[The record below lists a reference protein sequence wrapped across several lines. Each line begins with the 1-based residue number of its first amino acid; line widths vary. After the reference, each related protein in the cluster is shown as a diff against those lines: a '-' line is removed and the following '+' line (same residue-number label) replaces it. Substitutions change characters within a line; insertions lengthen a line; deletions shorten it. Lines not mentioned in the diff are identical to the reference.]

1 MTPSSTPKIPWASEF
16 VTFYMLVLPRP
27 DLDRRG
33 GGAFCNL
40 SYLFSKQARSQKRD
54 RAVSN
59 FR

>member
-1 MTPSSTPKIPWASEF
+1 M
-16 VTFYMLVLPRP
+16 TFYMLVVPRP
-27 DLDRRG
+27 DLGRRG

-40 SYLFSKQARSQKRD
+40 SYLFSKQAKLQKGNRGD